1 MTTHPPVGAGE
12 RDEEFLAWQVEDS
25 VNGMLGNESR
35 KAGSIRVWLDLVQ
48 TSFAE
53 VVSALKEDLKHN
65 KGLAELELDR
75 RVQLLGT
82 DEEAQLVLWSVHG
95 RLLQHIRPRSVAASL
110 EPHRA
115 LAA

>member
-1 MTTHPPVGAGE
+1 MTNHAPVGVGE

-35 KAGSIRVWLDLVQ
+35 KAGSIQVWLDLVQ
-48 TSFAE
+48 TDFAG
-53 VVSALKEDLKHN
+53 VVRALKADLKHN

-82 DEEAQLVLWSVHG
+82 DEEAQIVLWAVHG
-95 RLLQHIRPRSVAASL
+95 RLLQHIEPRNVAASL
-110 EPHRA
+110 EPQAA